1 MIFLLEKEG
10 EKYGAEAGE
19 ASAKYAQALEE
30 VKIRELSIIQ
40 LQKRISDGETK
51 LKQQQSLYEAVRS
64 DRNLY
69 SKNLIESQDEI
80 AEMKRRFKI
89 MNKQIEQL
97 KDEIREK
104 DQSLV
109 KEHFDHMKVEK
120 EKDNLKDSHS
130 KLKSLGGK
138 NDELVAQFSSEISK
152 LNAIINE
159 ADQER
164 ERQLTPTPTPTLTPT
179 LTLTRT
185 RQGAPHQVRARQQ

>member
-1 MIFLLEKEG
+1 
-10 EKYGAEAGE
+10 
-19 ASAKYAQALEE
+19 
-30 VKIRELSIIQ
+30 
-40 LQKRISDGETK
+40 
-51 LKQQQSLYEAVRS
+51 VRS

-104 DQSLV
+104 DQALV

-120 EKDNLKDSHS
+120 EKENLKDSHT
-130 KLKSLGGK
+130 KLTSLGGK

-152 LNAIINE
+152 LNAVINE

-164 ERQLTPTPTPTLTPT
+164 ERQQKELGILSNERDILGTP
-179 LTLTRT
+179 
-185 RQGAPHQVRARQQ
+185 G

>member
-1 MIFLLEKEG
+1 MLTLLT
-10 EKYGAEAGE
+10 Y
-19 ASAKYAQALEE
+19 
-30 VKIRELSIIQ
+30 
-40 LQKRISDGETK
+40 
-51 LKQQQSLYEAVRS
+51 SL
-64 DRNLY
+64 
-69 SKNLIESQDEI
+69 QDEI

-138 NDELVAQFSSEISK
+138 NDELVEQFSSEISK
-152 LNAIINE
+152 LNAVINE

-164 ERQLTPTPTPTLTPT
+164 ERQQKELGILSNERDI
-179 LTLTRT
+179 LGTR
-185 RQGAPHQVRARQQ
+185 G